1 MAKKGFTI
9 VEVLIAIAISLIL
22 AYVGLTW
29 YRNFQK
35 RATVEGEV
43 HKVYQLLKE
52 IQLKAKTLK
61 EYFCVDLSS
70 DGKYLIVYNGTDCNN
85 KVETIPL
92 KVKFWKNFSSPLK
105 VNKFGIWIV
114 YRSQNGKLI
123 GYGSFYVQNWSEFKD
138 SLSCVKVHTI
148 RVCEG
153 YWRNE
158 TTSSSNSNGTCY
170 CKF

>member
-70 DGKYLIVYNGTDCNN
+70 DGKNLIVYNGTSCNN
-85 KVETIPL
+85 QVESLPL
-92 KVKFWKNFSSPLK
+92 KVVFNKNFSSPLR
-105 VNKFGIWIV
+105 VNQFGIWT
-114 YRSQNGKLI
+114 K
-123 GYGSFYVQNWSEFKD
+123 YGSLYVQNWNEFKD
-138 SLSCVKVHTI
+138 SLTCAKVHTI

-153 YWRNE
+153 YWDGSQCN
-158 TTSSSNSNGTCY
+158 

>member
-70 DGKYLIVYNGTDCNN
+70 DGRKLLIYNDTDTDCSNLA
-85 KVETIPL
+85 ETIPL
-92 KVKFWKNFSSPLK
+92 KVAFKKNLKSTNSRLK
-105 VNKFGIWIV
+105 VNKFGIWTV
-114 YRSQNGKLI
+114 K
-123 GYGSFYVQNWSEFKD
+123 GSLYVQNWSEFKD
-138 SLSCVKVHTI
+138 SLTCVKVDTI

-158 TTSSSNSNGTCY
+158 TASSSNSNGTCY

>member
-52 IQLKAKTLK
+52 IQLEAKTLK

-70 DGKYLIVYNGTDCNN
+70 DGKNLIVYNGTDCNN
-85 KVETIPL
+85 QVETLPL
-92 KVKFWKNFSSPLK
+92 KVVFSKNFSSPLR
-105 VNKFGIWIV
+105 VNQFGIWT
-114 YRSQNGKLI
+114 R
-123 GYGSFYVQNWSEFKD
+123 YGSLYVQNWNEFKN
-138 SLSCVKVHTI
+138 SLTCTKVHTI

-153 YWRNE
+153 YWDGSQCN
-158 TTSSSNSNGTCY
+158 